1 MSYATL
7 EEAWG
12 PNFNTKKKK
21 SRKEKRLEVQEQKML
36 QEAVDP
42 NIVIPKIADI
52 RQKNASLV
60 VPMDQLDSFNG
71 YDRYSDRHGSPFKRG
86 NGGINVTEND
96 ILENNKRIE
105 ERYYQQMGQ
114 EPIKQEP
121 TQQHIQSRN
130 LVSKQQPN
138 LQTQLGETAKGE
150 LRKILQ
156 IPEEKYQQMLE
167 GFQNTSDEQF
177 NQLILYI
184 FTGIFYLFLLDM
196 MYQLGKKSY

>member
-12 PNFNTKKKK
+12 PNFTKKKK

-52 RQKNASLV
+52 RQKNTSLS
-60 VPMDQLDSFNG
+60 VPMEQLDSFNG
-71 YDRYSDRHGSPFKRG
+71 YDRYSDRYGSPFKQG
-86 NGGINVTEND
+86 NSGINITEND

-105 ERYYQQMGQ
+105 ERYYQQMG
-114 EPIKQEP
+114 KQP
-121 TQQHIQSRN
+121 DSHQQ
-130 LVSKQQPN
+130 QQQPKPN
-138 LQTQLGETAKGE
+138 LQTQLGETTKEE
-150 LRKILQ
+150 LRKMIQ
-156 IPEEKYQQMLE
+156 IPEEKYHQMLE
-167 GFQNTSDEQF
+167 GFQNTTDEQF

>member
-36 QEAVDP
+36 HEAVDP

-52 RQKNASLV
+52 RQKNASLS
-60 VPMDQLDSFNG
+60 VPMEQLDSFNG

-114 EPIKQEP
+114 QPKQ
-121 TQQHIQSRN
+121 QQI
-130 LVSKQQPN
+130 QQPN
-138 LQTQLGETAKGE
+138 LQTQLGETAKEE
-150 LRKILQ
+150 LRKMVQ
-156 IPEEKYQQMLE
+156 IPEEKYHQMLE
-167 GFQNTSDEQF
+167 GFQNTTDEQF

-184 FTGIFYLFLLDM
+184 FTGVFYLFLLDM

>member
-52 RQKNASLV
+52 RQKNASLS
-60 VPMDQLDSFNG
+60 VPMEQLDSFNG
-71 YDRYSDRHGSPFKRG
+71 YDRYSDRYGSPFKRG

-105 ERYYQQMGQ
+105 QRYYQQMGQ
-114 EPIKQEP
+114 NSDSH
-121 TQQHIQSRN
+121 QQP
-130 LVSKQQPN
+130 KQQIQQPKPN
-138 LQTQLGETAKGE
+138 LQTQLGETAKEE
-150 LRKILQ
+150 LNKMIQ
-156 IPEEKYQQMLE
+156 IPEEKYHQMLE
-167 GFQNTSDEQF
+167 GFQNTTDEQF

>member
-52 RQKNASLV
+52 RQKNASLS
-60 VPMDQLDSFNG
+60 VPMEQLDSFNG

-105 ERYYQQMGQ
+105 QRYYQQMGQ
-114 EPIKQEP
+114 QSNSHQQPKQK
-121 TQQHIQSRN
+121 I
-130 LVSKQQPN
+130 QQPN
-138 LQTQLGETAKGE
+138 LQTQLGVSAKEE
-150 LRKILQ
+150 LNKMIR
-156 IPEEKYQQMLE
+156 IPEEKYHQMLE
-167 GFQNTSDEQF
+167 GFQNTTDEQF

>member
-21 SRKEKRLEVQEQKML
+21 SRKEKKLEVQEKKML
-36 QEAVDP
+36 QDAVDP

-52 RQKNASLV
+52 RQKNTSLP

-71 YDRYSDRHGSPFKRG
+71 YDRYSDRYGSPFKQG

-105 ERYYQQMGQ
+105 ERYYQQMG
-114 EPIKQEP
+114 KHYDSH
-121 TQQHIQSRN
+121 QQ
-130 LVSKQQPN
+130 QQQKIHQTKPN
-138 LQTQLGETAKGE
+138 LQTQLGETAKEE
-150 LRKILQ
+150 LNKMIR
-156 IPEEKYQQMLE
+156 IPEEKYHQMLE

>member
-1 MSYATL
+1 
-7 EEAWG
+7 G

-52 RQKNASLV
+52 RQKNATLS
-60 VPMDQLDSFNG
+60 VPMEQLDSFNG
-71 YDRYSDRHGSPFKRG
+71 YDRYSDRYGSPFKQG

-105 ERYYQQMGQ
+105 ARYYQQMGQ
-114 EPIKQEP
+114 QPDSHQQQPKQ
-121 TQQHIQSRN
+121 QQI
-130 LVSKQQPN
+130 QQPN
-138 LQTQLGETAKGE
+138 LQTQLGESAKEE
-150 LRKILQ
+150 LRKMVQ
-156 IPEEKYQQMLE
+156 IPEEKYHQMLE
-167 GFQNTSDEQF
+167 GFQNTTDEQF

>member
-52 RQKNASLV
+52 RQKNTSLS
-60 VPMDQLDSFNG
+60 VPMEQLDSFNG
-71 YDRYSDRHGSPFKRG
+71 YDRYSDRYGSPFKQG

-105 ERYYQQMGQ
+105 ERYYQQMG
-114 EPIKQEP
+114 KQP
-121 TQQHIQSRN
+121 DSYQQQQQIQQP
-130 LVSKQQPN
+130 KPN
-138 LQTQLGETAKGE
+138 LQTQLGETTKEE
-150 LRKILQ
+150 LRKMIQ
-156 IPEEKYQQMLE
+156 IPEEKYHQMLE
-167 GFQNTSDEQF
+167 GFQNTTDEQF

>member
-52 RQKNASLV
+52 RQKNASLS
-60 VPMDQLDSFNG
+60 VPMEQLDSFNG

-105 ERYYQQMGQ
+105 QRYYQQMGQ
-114 EPIKQEP
+114 NSDSH
-121 TQQHIQSRN
+121 QQP
-130 LVSKQQPN
+130 KQQIQQPKPN
-138 LQTQLGETAKGE
+138 LQTQLGETAKEE
-150 LRKILQ
+150 LNKMIQ
-156 IPEEKYQQMLE
+156 IPEEKYHQMLE
-167 GFQNTSDEQF
+167 GFQNTTDEQF

>member
-52 RQKNASLV
+52 RQKNATLS
-60 VPMDQLDSFNG
+60 VPIDQLDSFNG

-105 ERYYQQMGQ
+105 ARYYQQMGQ
-114 EPIKQEP
+114 QTDSQQQPKQL
-121 TQQHIQSRN
+121 QIQHP
-130 LVSKQQPN
+130 KPN
-138 LQTQLGETAKGE
+138 LQTQLGETAKEE
-150 LRKILQ
+150 LNKMIQ
-156 IPEEKYQQMLE
+156 IPEEKYHQMLE
-167 GFQNTSDEQF
+167 GFQNTTDEQF

>member
-52 RQKNASLV
+52 RQKNASLS
-60 VPMDQLDSFNG
+60 VPMEQLDSFNG

-114 EPIKQEP
+114 QPRSH
-121 TQQHIQSRN
+121 QQP
-130 LVSKQQPN
+130 KQQIQQPKPN
-138 LQTQLGETAKGE
+138 LQTQLGESAKEE
-150 LRKILQ
+150 LRKMVQ
-156 IPEEKYQQMLE
+156 IPEEKYHQMLE
-167 GFQNTSDEQF
+167 GFQNTTDEQF

>member
-52 RQKNASLV
+52 RQKNASLA

-105 ERYYQQMGQ
+105 QRYYQQMGQ
-114 EPIKQEP
+114 QSNSHQQPKQK
-121 TQQHIQSRN
+121 I
-130 LVSKQQPN
+130 QQPN
-138 LQTQLGETAKGE
+138 LQTQLGVSAKEE
-150 LRKILQ
+150 LNKMIR
-156 IPEEKYQQMLE
+156 IPEEKYHQMLE
-167 GFQNTSDEQF
+167 GFQNTTDEQF